1 MKEPHRLLEQGATE
15 AERAV
20 LGSACVDGPPD
31 GAVERMMNALDS
43 AAGNGAPGAQGPG
56 HASGSSLAKAPWA
69 AQSFKLAAWAK
80 IGLLA
85 LVGLGG
91 LVVGVIVYGPAGSR
105 DAEMPAPTESAIKAP
120 PAPTATPST
129 SQGTP
134 LVAKPAT
141 ATTGEMESTPRP
153 QPGGDYDDSLRAELG
168 ILDGARAALEARNP
182 AEARNALDSYAKRFP
197 QGHLKP
203 EAAVLRLA
211 VLVRQGDRVAAKSF
225 GRALL
230 ASDSYKTYEPRIR
243 SLLREIPE

>member
-15 AERAV
+15 AERRI
-20 LGSACVDGPPD
+20 LGSASTDGPPD

-43 AAGNGAPGAQGPG
+43 AAGNGGPGLEGPG
-56 HASGSSLAKAPWA
+56 HASGGPLAKAPWA
-69 AQSFKLAAWAK
+69 AQPFKLAAWTK

-91 LVVGVIVYGPAGSR
+91 LVVGVIVHGIARPR
-105 DAEMPAPTESAIKAP
+105 DAEVPALTGSPTKAEPAPTSA
-120 PAPTATPST
+120 PST

-134 LVAKPAT
+134 LAAKPAT
-141 ATTGEMESTPRP
+141 ATPSEVESMPA
-153 QPGGDYDDSLRAELG
+153 DDSLRAELG
-168 ILDGARAALEARNP
+168 ILDGARTALEARNP
-182 AEARNALDSYAKRFP
+182 AEARLALDSYAKRFP

-211 VLVRQGDRVAAKSF
+211 VLVRQGDRLAAKSL

-230 ASDSYKTYEPRIR
+230 ASESYKTYEPRIR
-243 SLLREIPE
+243 SLLREIAEAH